1 MPPTAVETAV
11 SPGTYEYDPI
21 HSSVTF
27 TVRHFGA
34 GKFRGAFGDFD
45 ANVQVAED
53 GSLTIEGAVKVDS
66 VQVKEPR
73 LDVHLKSPDFF
84 DAERYPEI
92 TFKSTSVK
100 AVDDGRLE
108 IEGDLTIK
116 DTTKSVSATG
126 ELTHTADD
134 GYGGER
140 IGVELSTTIDR
151 NEFGITW
158 NAELPGGTL
167 AVANEVTLQ
176 VELELKK
183 S

>member
-1 MPPTAVETAV
+1 
-11 SPGTYEYDPI
+11 
-21 HSSVTF
+21 VTF

-45 ANVQVAED
+45 ASVQVAED
-53 GSLTIEGAVKVDS
+53 GSLAIEGEVKVDS

-73 LDVHLKSPDFF
+73 LDGHLKSPDFF

-100 AVDDGRLE
+100 AAADGTLE
-108 IEGDLTIK
+108 IQGDLTIK
-116 DTTKSVSATG
+116 DITKSVTATG
-126 ELTHTADD
+126 EITHTPDD
-134 GYGGER
+134 GYGSAR
-140 IGVELSTTIDR
+140 LGVELSTTIDR
-151 NEFGITW
+151 NDFGITW
-158 NAELPGGTL
+158 NAELPGGIL

-176 VELELKK
+176 AELELKK

>member
-1 MPPTAVETAV
+1 MPPTAVATDVA
-11 SPGTYEYDPI
+11 PGTYEYDPV

-92 TFKSTSVK
+92 AFKSTSVK
-100 AVDDGRLE
+100 V
-108 IEGDLTIK
+108 
-116 DTTKSVSATG
+116 

-140 IGVELSTTIDR
+140 IGVELTTTIDR
-151 NEFGITW
+151 NDFGVTW